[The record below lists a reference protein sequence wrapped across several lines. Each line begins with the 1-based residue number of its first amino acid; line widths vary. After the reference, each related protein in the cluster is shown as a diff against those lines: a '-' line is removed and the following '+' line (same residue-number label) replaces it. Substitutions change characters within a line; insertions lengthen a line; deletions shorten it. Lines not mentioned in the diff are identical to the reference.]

1 MVSPA
6 PKVTVSACGRPF
18 LVHDVPRLASLC
30 LGGLGSH
37 ERNGTSPLNRAAR
50 RALARHWS
58 QIALME
64 HASVAAF
71 ARFTLELLAL
81 GAPADL
87 LEASQRALGDEI
99 AHARLCF
106 DLASRYAGRRVS
118 AGTLSLEG
126 ALDAAPT
133 RRDIVRRA
141 FLEACIGETQAT
153 AEAEAA
159 LLGAC
164 DPEVVAALTR
174 IAADEARHA
183 ELGFRFVAWT
193 LETAPPA
200 ERQSL
205 RDELAALLDAQLAE
219 QPPSLSS
226 TVTAELGQHGLL
238 PEYTLRNAR
247 RRALEDVV
255 APCAAALGITHRS
268 CAA

>member
-1 MVSPA
+1 MPA
-6 PKVTVSACGRPF
+6 PTETSVCGRPF
-18 LVHDVPRLASLC
+18 LVHDAPRLASLC

-87 LEASQRALGDEI
+87 LDATQRALGDEI

-183 ELGFRFVAWT
+183 ELGFRFVAWA
-193 LETAPPA
+193 LETAPPT
-200 ERQSL
+200 ERQAL
-205 RDELAALLDAQLAE
+205 RDELATLLSQQRNEHRSGAGAALATE
-219 QPPSLSS
+219 LS
-226 TVTAELGQHGLL
+226 EHGLL
-238 PEYTLRNAR
+238 SASALHDAR
-247 RRALEDVV
+247 QRAFDSVV
-255 APCAAALGITHRS
+255 LPCARALGIVEPSSR
-268 CAA
+268 AA